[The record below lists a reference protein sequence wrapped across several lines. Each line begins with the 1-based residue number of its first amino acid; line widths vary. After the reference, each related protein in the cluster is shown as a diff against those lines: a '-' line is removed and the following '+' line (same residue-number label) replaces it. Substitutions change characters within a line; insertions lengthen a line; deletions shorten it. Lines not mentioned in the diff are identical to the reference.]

1 MKIII
6 PNLPIAIMHD
16 IIQCLESVKQILH
29 IEPLFWNIEHKPII
43 DMFDEIKPSIV
54 FIHESQ
60 LDKALKEFNKV
71 RIKSGMAMVTIEQYR
86 PLFEKNM
93 EREWFE

>member
-1 MKIII
+1 M
-6 PNLPIAIMHD
+6 
-16 IIQCLESVKQILH
+16 ILYT
-29 IEPLFWNIEHKPII
+29 EA
-43 DMFDEIKPSIV
+43 
-54 FIHESQ
+54 Q

-71 RIKSGMAMVTIEQYR
+71 RIKSGMAMVTVEQFR